1 MTLARLSVV
10 ITSLIAV
17 LVTAL
22 FTRILLDEWRRY
34 RSLGD
39 GLVSMQAASHA
50 LVAAEKIAFER
61 GPMNAVLGDGD
72 TPVPEH
78 LAQLATARAHSDEMM
93 DRLVDYIR
101 LAGRDADLDTL
112 PQLADTARALARARG
127 EVDRLAGLPRAR
139 RDPAAVRQTQQ
150 DMFAVV
156 PPLMAAHTTLSR
168 NATDAYQPMS
178 EGMTGARMCAELR
191 EYAGQLGSQ
200 FTVALTGRQ
209 PLTSAEQQSIGF
221 LQGRLAQLQTL
232 VQRPLMRLPPDAP
245 ARVALDTM
253 DRHYFG
259 SGLQLVALMQERSRR
274 GEPYGYDAAG
284 FARRYVPDMQP
295 IVGLRDVLV
304 REAFAEK
311 REARSTARRRL
322 VIAGGLSG
330 LILAALAVSVWALQR
345 RVVRPLLAAAQ
356 TLRDIADGQLDK
368 PVPVS
373 DRTDEVGA
381 VQKALHRLRTVAVE
395 NRRLEREQIH
405 LIEDLE
411 RLSLTD
417 PLTGILNRRAF
428 TEALRTS
435 ATRADARHLPIA
447 VMLFDIDHFKQVN
460 DRHGHEAGDRVL
472 MRVAAVAQNMLR
484 TGETVARYGGEE
496 FIVLLVHPAP
506 SGAMRAAE
514 RLRSGIE
521 AACIDLQ
528 NGQTVRV
535 TASFGVATAPNALC
549 NLEDLL
555 RAADT
560 ALYAAKAQG
569 RNRVVLAP
577 EPAASHEGPVAV
589 RADRESPAGHPML
602 QNR

>member
-10 ITSLIAV
+10 LTSLIAA

-22 FTRILLDEWRRY
+22 FARIFLDEWQRY
-34 RSLGD
+34 RSLGE
-39 GLVSMQAASHA
+39 GLVSMQAARQA
-50 LVAAEKIAFER
+50 LVVAEKLAFER

-72 TPVPEH
+72 SPTPDH
-78 LAQLATARAHSDEMM
+78 RARLAASRARSDATMEK
-93 DRLVDYIR
+93 LVDYIE
-101 LAGRDADLDTL
+101 LAGHAADRDTL
-112 PQLADTARALARARG
+112 PLLEETARAVARARA
-127 EVDRLAGLPRAR
+127 EIDRLADLPRSR
-139 RDPAAVRQTQQ
+139 RDPVAVRQAQQ

-156 PPLMAAHTTLSR
+156 PPLMAAHTALSR
-168 NATDAYQPMS
+168 NATDAYRPIS
-178 EGMTGARMCAELR
+178 EGMAGARMCAELR

-200 FTVALTGRQ
+200 FTVALTTGQ
-209 PLTSAEQQSIGF
+209 PLTPTDHQSIGF
-221 LQGRLAQLQTL
+221 LHGRLVQLQTL

-245 ARVALDTM
+245 ARVALETM
-253 DRHYFG
+253 DRRYFG
-259 SGLQLVALMQERSRR
+259 SGLHFVFLMQERSRL
-274 GEPYGYDAAG
+274 GEPYGYDAAA
-284 FARRYVPDMQP
+284 FAQRYVPDMQP
-295 IVGLRDVLV
+295 ILDLRDVLV
-304 REAFAEK
+304 QDAFAGAQ
-311 REARSTARRRL
+311 EARSVARRRL
-322 VIAGGLSG
+322 AITGSLSA
-330 LILAALAVSVWALQR
+330 LILAALAVSAWALRR

-368 PVPVS
+368 PVPGS

-381 VQKALHRLRTVAVE
+381 VQDALQRLRTGAVE
-395 NRRLEREQIH
+395 KRRLEREHIH

-428 TEALRTS
+428 TEALRNS

-496 FIVLLVHPAP
+496 FIVLLVHPDPA
-506 SGAMRAAE
+506 GAMRAAE

-528 NGQTVRV
+528 NGQQVRV
-535 TASFGVATAPNALC
+535 TASFGVATARNALC

-569 RNRVVLAP
+569 RNRVVLAQDP
-577 EPAASHEGPVAV
+577 GA
-589 RADRESPAGHPML
+589 
-602 QNR
+602 